1 MNLQPYSE
9 TIVGQTEFLRNTQGM
24 EVATSGGAL
33 DAGDF
38 EAGDLVKAGTAV
50 FYNSTDNLYHKWV
63 TDGET
68 PTAATQTGAGLVMHD
83 VKILSGQ
90 NPIIGVLAAGHPRED
105 RCTGVNTAF
114 KTATQGR
121 LVFDI

>member
-9 TIVGQTEFLRNTQGM
+9 TIVGQTEFLRNTQGI
-24 EVATSGGAL
+24 EVATSGGTL
-33 DAGDF
+33 DADDF
-38 EAGDLVKAGTAV
+38 TAGDIVKAGTAV
-50 FYNSTDNLYHKWV
+50 FMGSDGLYHKWV
-63 TDGET
+63 TDGDT

-83 VKILSGQ
+83 VKILDGQ
-90 NPIIGVLAAGHPRED
+90 NPIVGVLAAGHPRED
-105 RCTGVNTAF
+105 RCTGVNAAF